1 MRQNVRFL
9 CRILLAAGLLWLCRV
24 PVWGN
29 ESGGKASSTQE
40 RLFQELDLTQ
50 VQELLDSMVPEKSF
64 SVSDAV
70 KKIMAGETVLS
81 KETLQEYLRGLF
93 FSEYLQMKDMIL
105 KILILVIAGA
115 VFLNF
120 SSVFLNAQIS
130 EVGFYAAYM
139 MLFVLLVNLFQ
150 YLSKD
155 LADTLEWMTEF
166 MKSLT
171 PSYLI
176 AVTAASGVSSA
187 AVFYEGVILLVWMI
201 QWVLLSVLLPAANL
215 YVLLELVNHLSREEM
230 LGKMAELAETV
241 TGWGLKTMLGM
252 VVGLQVVKNL
262 VAPILDTLRRSV
274 IGKTAGA
281 IPGIGNA
288 MNMVTELVLSGAVLV
303 RNSLGTAVLLALVLA
318 GARPV
323 LKYAGMSLVF
333 RLLAALCQ
341 PISDR
346 RMVRALGTMGEG
358 CSVLMRILLTAQVLG
373 MLIFVILMVS
383 FGGG

>member
-1 MRQNVRFL
+1 MRKNGRLL
-9 CRILLAAGLLWLCRV
+9 CRLLLAAGFLWLCRV
-24 PVWGN
+24 PVWGS
-29 ESGGKASSTQE
+29 EAEGEASSTQE

-64 SVSDAV
+64 SVSEAV

-93 FSEYLQMKDMIL
+93 FSEYHQMKDMIL
-105 KILILVIAGA
+105 KILMLVIAGA

-120 SSVFLNAQIS
+120 SSVLSNAQIS
-130 EVGFYAAYM
+130 EVGFYATYL

-150 YLSKD
+150 RLSMD
-155 LADTLEWMTEF
+155 LADTLEWMAEF
-166 MKSLT
+166 MKSLM

-201 QWVLLSVLLPAANL
+201 QWVLMAVLLPAANL

-230 LGKMAELAETV
+230 LSKMAELVETV

-288 MNMVTELVLSGAVLV
+288 VNMVTELVLSSAVLV

-318 GARPV
+318 GVRPV

>member
-1 MRQNVRFL
+1 MRKNGRLL
-9 CRILLAAGLLWLCRV
+9 CRLLLAAGFLWLCRV
-24 PVWGN
+24 PVWGS
-29 ESGGKASSTQE
+29 EAEGETSSTQE

-64 SVSDAV
+64 SVSETV

-93 FSEYLQMKDMIL
+93 FAEYLQMKDMIL
-105 KILILVIAGA
+105 KILMLVIAGA

-120 SSVFLNAQIS
+120 SSVFSNAQIS
-130 EVGFYAAYM
+130 EVGFYATYL

-150 YLSKD
+150 RLSMD

-166 MKSLT
+166 MKSLM

-201 QWVLLSVLLPAANL
+201 QWVLLAVLLPAVNL

-230 LGKMAELAETV
+230 LSKMAELVETV

-288 MNMVTELVLSGAVLV
+288 VNMVTELVLSSAVLV

-318 GARPV
+318 GVRPV